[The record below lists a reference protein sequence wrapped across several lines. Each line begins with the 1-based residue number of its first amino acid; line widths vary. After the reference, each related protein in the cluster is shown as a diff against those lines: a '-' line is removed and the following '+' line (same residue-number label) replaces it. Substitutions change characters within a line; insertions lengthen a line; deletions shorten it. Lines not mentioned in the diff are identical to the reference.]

1 MHLVEKAIGSR
12 PQTWGSAVGRVHSW
26 CSACP
31 EVLRSDGPRPCF
43 KRGSSVN
50 GGMKTCHCSK
60 GGSDRAR
67 SWSARIGTTWSAP
80 FLVAG
85 LKSRRHGIL
94 GIHTRAQLSAK
105 TCKISLEASDQSF
118 DEVDC
123 IANHRSPDHDPLA
136 GTIAAVTA
144 SPEVVFV
151 NDALRVCKEMA
162 LLEGSGQSV
171 QLVFRE
177 MVPVALASCSLPELA
192 AFGKVLE
199 GVPSCCG
206 GRGQVGKHR
215 FCAALK
221 SRDGVL
227 EAILNDQE
235 GCTFRGVWVLYG
247 GAHRV

>member
-1 MHLVEKAIGSR
+1 MLCMSR
-12 PQTWGSAVGRVHSW
+12 SAPIRW
-26 CSACP
+26 ATT
-31 EVLRSDGPRPCF
+31 LF

-177 MVPVALASCSLPELA
+177 MVSVALASCSLPELA
-192 AFGKVLE
+192 AFGEVLE

-206 GRGQVGKHR
+206 GSV
-215 FCAALK
+215 
-221 SRDGVL
+221 
-227 EAILNDQE
+227 N
-235 GCTFRGVWVLYG
+235 G
-247 GAHRV
+247 GAKLVHPGGAKLVHLTLCGTRCWGLVPVVHRRDPRCFV